1 MTTYAYN
8 DKVQTSPGFGK
19 VSPEPK
25 RDPLEYH
32 LYEKQHRKDHI
43 NYLEYKHEFFIV
55 LKIDVLKTQGETGCK
70 DEKQDGPLEKRVI
83 NNIMDKLSDGCPT
96 SAQARIAQKRKTRAA
111 EMIN

>member
-1 MTTYAYN
+1 MNYYTYAYN
-8 DKVQTSPGFGK
+8 DKVQTSPGFRK

-43 NYLEYKHEFFIV
+43 NYLEYEHEFFIV

-70 DEKQDGPLEKRVI
+70 DKVI
-83 NNIMDKLSDGCPT
+83 IIQVGS
-96 SAQARIAQKRKTRAA
+96 IRKSELPR
-111 EMIN
+111 